1 MKQKGAVAPAT
12 EDPQMKTSNRNV
24 KYLCVL
30 SVLLIGAMIF
40 SARVGAQD
48 DGWRIIRAEYGSRTQ
63 RADVTNLLI
72 DLIAR
77 GGDNGRLAVN
87 EVTMGGNPAPGKDKS
102 LYVQARNRNGE
113 ERAFEFKEHTYMDV
127 RIFDVREARH
137 DDWDDRRPNR
147 EGHDRDEWN
156 RLTIIRGF
164 YGVQGNTT
172 NVTDLLRSRV
182 REGQLSI
189 PVMNRA
195 LGGDPAP
202 GVAKVL
208 IVVYRYQGN
217 ESAAAVR
224 EGSTLTI
231 P

>member
-1 MKQKGAVAPAT
+1 MRF
-12 EDPQMKTSNRNV
+12 SNRHG

-30 SVLLIGAMIF
+30 AVLAIGATIF
-40 SARVGAQD
+40 SAGVGAQD
-48 DGWRIIRAEYGSRTQ
+48 EGWRIIRAEFGSKTQ
-63 RADVTNLLI
+63 RADVTSLLI
-72 DLIAR
+72 DLVAR
-77 GGDNGRLAVN
+77 GGDNGRIPVN
-87 EVTMGGNPAPGKDKS
+87 EVTMGGNPAPGKDKA
-102 LYVQARNRNGE
+102 LHVLARNRNGE
-113 ERAFEFKEHTYMDV
+113 ERDFEFKEHTYMDV
-127 RIFDVREARH
+127 RIFDVREVRR
-137 DDWDDRRPNR
+137 DDWDDRRPNH
-147 EGHDRDEWN
+147 EGRDRDEWN

-164 YGVQGNTT
+164 YGVQGNTA

-182 REGQLSI
+182 REGILSM
-189 PVMNRA
+189 PVMNHA

-217 ESAAAVR
+217 ESATAVR

>member
-1 MKQKGAVAPAT
+1 MKS
-12 EDPQMKTSNRNV
+12 SNRQG
-24 KYLCVL
+24 KYMCVL
-30 SVLLIGAMIF
+30 AFLAIGAMSF
-40 SARVGAQD
+40 NARASAQD
-48 DGWRIIRAEYGSRTQ
+48 EGWRIVRAEFGSRTQ
-63 RADVTNLLI
+63 RADVTSLLV
-72 DLIAR
+72 DLVAR
-77 GGDNGRLAVN
+77 GGDNGRIPVN
-87 EVTMGGNPAPGKDKS
+87 EVTMGGNPAPGKDKA

-113 ERAFEFKEHTYMDV
+113 EREFEFKEHTYMDV
-127 RIFDVREARH
+127 RIFDVREVRR
-137 DDWDDRRPNR
+137 DDWNDRRPDH

-164 YGVQGNTT
+164 YGVQGNTA

-182 REGQLSI
+182 REGMLSI
-189 PVMNRA
+189 RVMDGA

-202 GVAKVL
+202 GIAKVL

-217 ESAAAVR
+217 ESATAVR

>member
-1 MKQKGAVAPAT
+1 MNL
-12 EDPQMKTSNRNV
+12 SNRHG

-30 SVLLIGAMIF
+30 AFLVLVAMTF
-40 SARVGAQD
+40 SSGVGAQD
-48 DGWRIIRAEYGSRTQ
+48 EGWRIIRAEYGSRTQ

-72 DLIAR
+72 DLVAR

-87 EVTMGGNPAPGKDKS
+87 EVTMGGNPAPGKDKA

-113 ERAFEFKEHTYMDV
+113 EREFEFKEHTYMDV
-127 RIFDVREARH
+127 RIFDVREVRH
-137 DDWDDRRPNR
+137 DDWDDRQPNH
-147 EGHDRDEWN
+147 EGHDRDAWN

-182 REGQLSI
+182 REGILSI
-189 PVMNRA
+189 PVMNHA

-202 GVAKVL
+202 GAEKVL
-208 IVVYRYQGN
+208 IVIYRYQGN
-217 ESAAAVR
+217 ESATAVP
-224 EGSTLTI
+224 EGRTLTI

>member
-1 MKQKGAVAPAT
+1 MKA
-12 EDPQMKTSNRNV
+12 SNRSV

-30 SVLLIGAMIF
+30 VVLFTGVMVFSRGA
-40 SARVGAQD
+40 GAQD
-48 DGWRIIRAEYGSRTQ
+48 EGWRIIRAEYGSRTQ
-63 RADVTNLLI
+63 RADVTSLLI
-72 DLIAR
+72 ELVAT

-113 ERAFEFKEHTYMDV
+113 ERSFEFREHTYMDV
-127 RIFDVREARH
+127 RIFDVREVRH
-137 DDWDDRRPNR
+137 DDWDNRRPNR

-189 PVMNRA
+189 PVMNRV